1 MNESESGYVLYQK
14 NMPELKFYFDK
25 SIGKSHIEISQN
37 VNKTKFILNTFGK
50 YPYVYNAGNMNYRTF
65 DLTGVFLA
73 TENNLGEKVLSAS
86 QYATQFEDIVNQ
98 KNPFVVENSKGEK
111 LLCDIE
117 IKSISAPML
126 YFENDME
133 YVTININC
141 TEIGSI

>member
-1 MNESESGYVLYQK
+1 MNENESGYVLYQK

-37 VNKTKFILNTFGK
+37 INQTKFILNTFGK

-86 QYATQFEDIVNQ
+86 EYATQFENIVNQ
-98 KNPFVVENSKGEK
+98 KNPFIVENSKGEN
-111 LLCDIE
+111 LLCDVE

-133 YVTININC
+133 YVTINITC